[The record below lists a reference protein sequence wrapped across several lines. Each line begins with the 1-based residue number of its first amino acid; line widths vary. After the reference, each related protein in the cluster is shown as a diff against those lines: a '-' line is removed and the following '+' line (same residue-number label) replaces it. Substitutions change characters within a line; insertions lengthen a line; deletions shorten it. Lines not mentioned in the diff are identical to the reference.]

1 MAVYAPI
8 YSKCIILWRLEV
20 IVREVKCRSLLSE
33 SRLADYCINPYV
45 GCQHA
50 CRYCYAESYTQ
61 RFSPRREAW
70 GDFVDIKI
78 NAPAVLSKEIR
89 RRRKGEVF
97 FSSLTDPYQPLER
110 KYGLTRKLLGI
121 LLEHQFP
128 ISIQTKSALVL
139 RDLDLILKF
148 EKREV
153 GFTVTTLDD
162 TVRKMFEPASSPAE
176 ERLQAI
182 GKLKKEGVRTF
193 IFFGPMLP
201 FISDRE
207 LEQDL
212 RRIAETGVDYI
223 YVDRL
228 NMKPGLWPKI
238 ETFLHSDLPLLHQK
252 WENVFMKN
260 SDYYHN
266 LKTRTESI
274 TRELGLEVRFCY

>member
-1 MAVYAPI
+1 LSV
-8 YSKCIILWRLEV
+8 CGVLWRSEV
-20 IVREVKCRSLLSE
+20 TVREVECRSLLSE
-33 SRLADYCINPYV
+33 SRLADYCINPYI

-50 CRYCYAESYTQ
+50 CRYCYAESYTR
-61 RFSPRREAW
+61 RFSPRSEAW
-70 GDFVDIKI
+70 GDFVDVKI

-110 KYGLTRKLLGI
+110 KYELTRKLLGI

-139 RDLDLILKF
+139 RDLDLIQKF
-148 EKREV
+148 ERREV
-153 GFTVTTLDD
+153 GFTITTFDD
-162 TVRKMFEPASSPAE
+162 NIGRLFEPASSPAE

-182 GKLKKEGVRTF
+182 RRLKREGVRAF

-201 FISDRE
+201 YISDRE

-212 RRIAETGVDYI
+212 RKIAETGVDYI

-238 ETFLHSDLPLLHQK
+238 EGFLQSDLPPLHQK
-252 WENVFMKN
+252 WESVLIAK
-260 SDYYHN
+260 SGYYQN
-266 LKTRTESI
+266 LKTRIDRI
-274 TRELGLEVRFCY
+274 TRELGLEVRFCF